1 MNTDIP
7 PLPVGS
13 MSLGGAFVG
22 VFITETVVLA
32 VSVVVE
38 LVALLIAVFV
48 DAADVVDDSTFIV
61 DVI

>member
-7 PLPVGS
+7 PLPDGS

-38 LVALLIAVFV
+38 LVALLTAVFV